1 MRWAVCSDSGDSL
14 ACLVNHLS
22 SEFRIWKVVTFSDMG
37 NTDIMDCSIPPH
49 DLYLNSYIPG
59 KRLGH
64 GAVLFVHAL
73 VLNS

>member
-1 MRWAVCSDSGDSL
+1 MCSDSGDSL

-37 NTDIMDCSIPPH
+37 NTDIMDCSISPH

-59 KRLGH
+59 KRLGR